1 MTRKSLNA
9 KKKKEQIQSPW
20 SLSIGEV
27 TEHFELDPDQGLSK
41 EKAQKRLHSY
51 GPNRLHRKQKVTVW
65 QLLVNQF
72 KSLVIILLGIA
83 SVAAFLFGE
92 WLEGV
97 AVAIALVLNA
107 VIGFFTEL
115 KATRSMEAL
124 HRLEQISARVHRG
137 GQSREISATEL
148 VPGDVVLFDAG
159 DLVPADLRLIEA
171 NRLQADESA
180 LSGESV
186 PVHKS
191 TDELD
196 QSTPL
201 AERANMLF
209 KGTAVTSGSGAGI
222 VTATGMETELGTVA
236 GLVQEAED
244 EMTPL
249 EKRLERL
256 GRRLVLLTLILGVV
270 VAIAGL
276 IGGRNM
282 VLVLETAI
290 AMASLQSLKGC
301 RWWRQL
307 LWRAAC
313 GAWPSTTL

>member
-1 MTRKSLNA
+1 MPKNSMKS
-9 KKKKEQIQSPW
+9 KEKKKEQIQSPW
-20 SLSIGEV
+20 NLSAEKV
-27 TEHFELDPDQGLSK
+27 AEHFKLDPDQGLNK
-41 EKAQKRLHSY
+41 EEARKRLRSY
-51 GPNRLHRKQKVTVW
+51 GPNRLRQKQKVTAW

-92 WLEGV
+92 WLEGF

-107 VIGFFTEL
+107 AIGFFTEL

-124 HRLEQISARVHRG
+124 QRLERETARVHRDR
-137 GQSREISATEL
+137 QNSEIPAAEL
-148 VPGDVVLFDAG
+148 VPGDLVLIDAG

-171 NRLQADESA
+171 NRLRADESA
-180 LSGESV
+180 LTGESV
-186 PVHKS
+186 PADKM
-191 TDELD
+191 TDLLD

-222 VTATGMETELGTVA
+222 VTATGMDTELGTIA
-236 GLVQEAED
+236 GLVQGAED

-256 GRRLVLLTLILGVV
+256 FWVCQGIDPEHF
-270 VAIAGL
+270 VA
-276 IGGRNM
+276 
-282 VLVLETAI
+282 
-290 AMASLQSLKGC
+290 
-301 RWWRQL
+301 
-307 LWRAAC
+307 
-313 GAWPSTTL
+313 